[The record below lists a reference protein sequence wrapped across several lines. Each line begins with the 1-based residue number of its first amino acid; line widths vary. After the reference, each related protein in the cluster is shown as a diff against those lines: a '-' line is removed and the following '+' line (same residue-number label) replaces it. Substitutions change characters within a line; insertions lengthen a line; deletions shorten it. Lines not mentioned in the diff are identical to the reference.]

1 VTRGA
6 APADTSAPPV
16 PSGLAEVVADL
27 DAVRELGPGRLD
39 PHLLADAAALRT
51 RIDER
56 LAIGDALTVVA
67 FVGGT
72 GVGKSAL
79 LNRLV
84 GEPVAVE
91 GVRRPTTASPLA
103 VSGRA
108 GADVDALLRWLDVR
122 DRRVAGALTDDLVL
136 VDLPDHDSVVDSHRV
151 TAERL
156 RRRVDGLIV
165 VLDPIKY
172 ARADLRDGPLAELH
186 AHAEVT
192 LVVFNRVDALTG
204 EDRHAA
210 LEDAR
215 VKLREAGLP
224 GVEVLPTSARTGEG
238 IPALDTLATDPSK
251 RRSAAVRRL
260 AADAVLLG
268 AAALDATPPPSEREL
283 DTGRLLEPLLE
294 ATGADRRELE
304 AQTAYRADARR
315 AVRSPLARAA
325 RAPFGLAARAAHR
338 LGIVSPA
345 PRVDRG
351 ADVAPRVEGVLAR
364 ELELLA
370 TTGAAHRTM
379 ERTIARTAA
388 DAAPALADAVRRTSV
403 RPPRR
408 GWWTALSWL
417 RGTAETALLLGL
429 TWLVLVGV
437 ADWLQLPSVPT
448 PEVTDELSWPGALLL
463 AGLAARV
470 VLGITTRLAIVQ
482 GGRRHR
488 RAVGAQLRSSVR
500 RIVDERITAPHH
512 AEAAR
517 QRSLHAALTRLAA
530 SRTSRG

>member
-6 APADTSAPPV
+6 SPAATSAPSLPA
-16 PSGLAEVVADL
+16 GLAGVVADL
-27 DAVRELGPGRLD
+27 DTVRELGPGRLD
-39 PHLLADAAALRT
+39 AHLLADAAALRT

-79 LNRLV
+79 LNRLA

-91 GVRRPTTASPLA
+91 GVRRPTTSAPLA
-103 VSGRA
+103 VSGRS
-108 GADVDALLRWLDVR
+108 GADVDALLRWLDIR
-122 DRRVAGALTDDLVL
+122 DRRVAGALTDGLVL

-165 VLDPIKY
+165 VLDPLKY

-186 AHAEVT
+186 AHADVT
-192 LVVFNRVDALTG
+192 VVVFNRVDALTG
-204 EDRHAA
+204 GDRRDA
-210 LEDAR
+210 LEDAQ
-215 VKLREAGLP
+215 VKLEEAGLP
-224 GVEVLPTSARTGEG
+224 GVDVLPTSARTGEG
-238 IPALDTLATDPSK
+238 VAELEGLVTDLAE

-260 AADAVLLG
+260 AADATLFG
-268 AAALDATPPPSEREL
+268 AAALDATPPPSAREL
-283 DTGRLLEPLLE
+283 DTSRLLEPLLE
-294 ATGADRRELE
+294 ATDAHRRELE
-304 AQTAYRADARR
+304 AQTAYQVDARV

-325 RAPFGLAARAAHR
+325 RAPFGLAVRAAHR

-345 PRVDRG
+345 PRMDRG
-351 ADVAPRVEGVLAR
+351 AHVAPRVEAVLAR

-388 DAAPALADAVRRTSV
+388 DAAPALADAVRTTSV
-403 RPPRR
+403 RPPRH
-408 GWWTALSWL
+408 GWWTAMSWL
-417 RGTAETALLLGL
+417 RGAAETALLLGL
-429 TWLVLVGV
+429 TWLVLIGV
-437 ADWLQLPSVPT
+437 AEWLQLPPVPT

-463 AGLAARV
+463 GGVVARV
-470 VLGITTRLAIVQ
+470 LLGVTTRLAIVR
-482 GGRRHR
+482 GRRRHR
-488 RAVGAQLRSSVR
+488 RQVADHLRACVR
-500 RIVDERITAPHH
+500 RIVDERITTPYRDELERRREL
-512 AEAAR
+512 EAALR
-517 QRSLHAALTRLAA
+517 RL
-530 SRTSRG
+530 GG